1 MMPAA
6 KNLIISMGLATVLSV
21 CTSDPAAAQRAPA
34 EDRTGVPETYIGPVS
49 AIAAIVN
56 DNVITTFDVEQ
67 RVNLMVMASGG
78 QLTPQILP
86 QLQNKALQDLVQESL
101 KLQEAEEFELEPDE
115 GEVDAELR
123 GMAAQNG
130 LTLAQLEEALAQ
142 DGVTLDTL
150 RKQMAAGIV
159 WPRLVQGRY
168 GKRVRVRDQEVDST
182 IERLRE
188 EATQEQFL
196 LSEICIP
203 VPSPDQA
210 QAYYDGGMQL
220 IEQMR
225 KGVPFTVVAQ
235 QFSACTTAA
244 TGGDMGWVRAGELPE
259 EISQAITELPPGSVT
274 NPIPSEGAFMIMAV
288 RDKREAVKQG
298 EKTWTLA
305 YAGAPLSLGRAAARQ
320 ELEKLASS
328 QPCGGGS
335 LRQDLGPDVGA
346 ALLENVTLSDI
357 DPRFH
362 GVIENL
368 AAEELSAIIEADD
381 ALHVAYACTVDE
393 GLGIP
398 SREAIENRL
407 YSRQLER
414 ISQQYLRDVERK
426 STVDIRLKTQGAPIA
441 QSG

>member
-1 MMPAA
+1 MGANAPAR
-6 KNLIISMGLATVLSV
+6 
-21 CTSDPAAAQRAPA
+21 AQSAPA
-34 EDRTGVPETYIGPVS
+34 EDRTGVPESYIGPVS

-67 RVNLMVMASGG
+67 RVNLMIMASGG
-78 QLTPQILP
+78 QLNPQILP
-86 QLQNKALQDLVQESL
+86 QLQNKALQDLVQELL
-101 KLQEAEEFELEPDE
+101 KMQEAHEFELAPDE
-115 GEVDAELR
+115 GEVETEVRSL
-123 GMAAQNG
+123 AAQNG
-130 LTLAQLEEALAQ
+130 LSFEQLKDELEKN
-142 DGVTLDTL
+142 GVSIATL
-150 RKQMAAGIV
+150 RKQMAANIV

-168 GKRVRVRDQEVDST
+168 GKRVRVRDQEVDAT
-182 IERLRE
+182 LERLRE
-188 EATQEQFL
+188 EATQEQYL

-203 VPSPDQA
+203 VPSPEQA

-225 KGVPFTVVAQ
+225 KGVPFAVVAQ

-244 TGGDMGWVRAGELPE
+244 TGGDMGWVRAGELPD

-305 YAGAPLSLGRAAARQ
+305 YAGAPLSVGRAAARQ
-320 ELEKLASS
+320 DIEKLATS
-328 QPCGGGS
+328 QPCGGGA
-335 LRQDLGPDVGA
+335 LRQDLGPDVGP

-362 GVIENL
+362 SVIENL
-368 AAEELSAIIEADD
+368 ATGELSAIVEADD
-381 ALHVAYACTVDE
+381 TLHVAYACTVDE

-426 STVDIRLKTQGAPIA
+426 ATVDIRLRTQGAPVA
-441 QSG
+441 RNG